1 MTNVP
6 LVQISM
12 HSIDKKENSGMET
25 GEIQPLLQ
33 SLWSLFSLCIT
44 PLLQFPTWPQ
54 YRSKF
59 TKDELKARSVCFH

>member
-1 MTNVP
+1 
-6 LVQISM
+6 
-12 HSIDKKENSGMET
+12 MET